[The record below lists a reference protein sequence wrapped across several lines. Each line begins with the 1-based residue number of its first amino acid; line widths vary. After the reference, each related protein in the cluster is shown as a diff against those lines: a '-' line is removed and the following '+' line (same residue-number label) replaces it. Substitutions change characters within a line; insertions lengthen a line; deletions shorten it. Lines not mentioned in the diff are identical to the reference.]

1 MSLVRFLK
9 GWCDN
14 LRTVGSVFSEL
25 KLSGNSLELYRL
37 IRDEYKP
44 KYGTTSHTH
53 SRDIKG
59 KECIEGY
66 TNPLYIY
73 TCEYQLTKLEAEKDG
88 YLILTLMNNYN
99 SCFYE
104 IELETKAVIQVI
116 NESDS
121 SVRSTLSSY
130 MIKQIDNLND
140 EIHAESRRQDLEEL
154 NKVKQRFK

>member
-1 MSLVRFLK
+1 MALVRFFK
-9 GWCDN
+9 GWYDN

-44 KYGTTSHTH
+44 KYGETCHTL

-59 KECIEGY
+59 KECIAGY
-66 TNPLYIY
+66 TNPLFKY
-73 TCEYQLTKLEAEKDG
+73 TCEYQLTKLEAEKEG

-104 IELETKAVIQVI
+104 IELETEAVLQAI
-116 NESDS
+116 NESDG
-121 SVRSTLSSY
+121 SVRSILSSY
-130 MIKQIDNLND
+130 MVKQIDNLND
-140 EIHAESRRQDLEEL
+140 EIYAESRRKDLEEL